1 MGYVNLPPDL
11 QSIFQGIEN
20 RVDKLEN
27 AQRFTLPNVPV
38 PVTAATGNGATI
50 TYTARNNFLAGQT
63 VTISG
68 LGIASGASLNLAN
81 VIIASATASQFTVT
95 NSTTGVSA
103 GTGQAVAIA
112 STISGLGTGDP
123 AYPRIGDQWLNMANN
138 TINYVD
144 ARGYLGQM
152 FSTYALKAS
161 DSSVALSS
169 AANTYQNVFGSTGGT
184 VTLQPYRTYKI
195 EALVSVSYYQSTT
208 AAVSV
213 GGGVYSAV
221 ANPWTWGQWVSTIAT
236 PIVDNS
242 ASSSWGNNVAYVSS
256 TWNGPSYGMTYFNVL
271 TTGVVRTGATA
282 VAIYPFANI
291 GGATIS
297 SVSSNPGCYMSVTSI
312 GNSTNVQVGPWA

>member
-38 PVTAATGNGATI
+38 PVTAATGNGTTI

-81 VIIASATASQFTVT
+81 VVIASATATQFTVT

-138 TINYVD
+138 TVNYVD

-161 DSSVALSS
+161 DTDLNLVNNGSI
-169 AANTYQNVFGSTGGT
+169 YQNVFGTSQ

-195 EALVSVSYYQSTT
+195 ESLV
-208 AAVSV
+208 AVTFTQTSSS
-213 GGGVYSAV
+213 GNYIEGGVYATVS
-221 ANPWTWGQWVSTIAT
+221 NPWTWGQWVTTAVASTAGGSGLLSTSTAFNWSSLIYAT
-236 PIVDNS
+236 S
-242 ASSSWGNNVAYVSS
+242 ANAV
-256 TWNGPSYGMTYFNVL
+256 FNVYAQ
-271 TTGVVRTGATA
+271 GIVRTGATA
-282 VAIYPFANI
+282 VTINPYIGI
-291 GGATIS
+291 GGANMNSI
-297 SVSSNPGCYMSVTSI
+297 VAKAGCYMSVTSI
-312 GNSTNVQVGPWA
+312 GNSTGVQVGPWS